1 MNKLSLFQLV
11 MWVVFPALFMACGGR
26 SPVSRDAASL
36 TVIDVES
43 ALAHLEDELT
53 LSDLYDTVRYVP
65 LETSDSCLVG
75 AYPSVRVVDGCI
87 VVSSYSGTALCHS
100 FDAQT
105 GRFLTRIGQ
114 SGEGPEDYTNSSP
127 CYNARDGLLYFLRE
141 PDGLQKYDLQ
151 GRYQGRLRLPTRF
164 PMPVQYVFTD
174 SLIVGRFNNRWPAT
188 DCVMLSFTPEG
199 QFVDSIFDP
208 MALVGYPPLA
218 GTGYTNLK
226 PLAGGSMLALTTFGG
241 SDAWNSICGGEVY
254 ECGGQVKYHADF
266 SDTVHVLK
274 DGHLYPS
281 IVFHTGSR
289 HFPPEGRARAEGYS
303 DKVVITGVKESPER
317 ITFFCTRNIYGEEP
331 DHYFGIYECH
341 SGTLRMAPTDG
352 TFRDDIA
359 GFMPYET
366 SLIEA
371 YKVTAWLEEH
381 PEASQNPALA
391 PLLQVKEEDNPVIVI
406 GESFR

>member
-1 MNKLSLFQLV
+1 MRR
-11 MWVVFPALFMACGGR
+11 A
-26 SPVSRDAASL
+26 
-36 TVIDVES
+36 
-43 ALAHLEDELT
+43 
-53 LSDLYDTVRYVP
+53 
-65 LETSDSCLVG
+65 
-75 AYPSVRVVDGCI
+75 
-87 VVSSYSGTALCHS
+87 
-100 FDAQT
+100 
-105 GRFLTRIGQ
+105 
-114 SGEGPEDYTNSSP
+114 
-127 CYNARDGLLYFLRE
+127 
-141 PDGLQKYDLQ
+141 
-151 GRYQGRLRLPTRF
+151 
-164 PMPVQYVFTD
+164 
-174 SLIVGRFNNRWPAT
+174 
-188 DCVMLSFTPEG
+188 
-199 QFVDSIFDP
+199 
-208 MALVGYPPLA
+208 
-218 GTGYTNLK
+218 
-226 PLAGGSMLALTTFGG
+226 
-241 SDAWNSICGGEVY
+241 GEVS
-254 ECGGQVKYHADF
+254 CRF

-303 DKVVITGVKESPER
+303 DKVVITGVKGSPER